1 VLPFAPTLH
10 LCHRNSNRSRGQV
23 HVLAL
28 VLGTALMPLGL
39 ELLVDRGAEDLDRI
53 PPGQQLLHEV
63 EVVEADELEKLFLD
77 LLVGFAPDYDVQ
89 EVGVGVRCV

>member
-1 VLPFAPTLH
+1 M
-10 LCHRNSNRSRGQV
+10 
-23 HVLAL
+23 